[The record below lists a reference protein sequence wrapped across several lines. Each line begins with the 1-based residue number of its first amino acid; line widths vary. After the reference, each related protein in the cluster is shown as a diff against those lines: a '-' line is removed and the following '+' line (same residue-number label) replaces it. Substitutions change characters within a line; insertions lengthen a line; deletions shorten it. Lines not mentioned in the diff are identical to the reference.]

1 MSAGTEATGPLQTF
15 RETSAPARL
24 VLLGVFVNQFGAFL
38 QVFLVLYM
46 VHRGF
51 SESQAGVALAGYGA
65 GAVFGMLLGGS
76 LTDRIGPR
84 LTLVLSMFSSA
95 VLVVTVSR
103 LSWYWPIV
111 VVVFAAG
118 MMTQAYRPASAT
130 LLIGMTPPGRQ
141 VMTMAMNRIALNVG
155 AVGGPLVAAW
165 LITVDWNLIFWVDGA
180 TAAGYGLI
188 ALFFL
193 PHGRPTA
200 DGTGGGGGTDDPA
213 TDAAPAAKVSYLTVL
228 RDRPYLLYMLA
239 MLLNALIYVQAFA
252 VLPLAIIGA
261 GYTTVVYSSVFA
273 VSAGTVV
280 GLELLVT
287 KWVQHWPAARAA
299 SLGLLLLGAGLVG
312 WGLGLKAGLVVLFA
326 ATVVGVFGQIIGG
339 PTLFAWPMK
348 VAPPAAQGRYVGLG
362 NGVFWVGQ
370 SIGPALGLL
379 LWQQIGDSFWYVCG
393 GIGLL
398 SAAAAWVGMREPA
411 AETEDLPVEDEVEPA
426 AGPAIPPIGPE
437 FEDGPDRPTGAHR
450 AG

>member
-1 MSAGTEATGPLQTF
+1 MTAAGTEAVGPLQTF
-15 RETSAPARL
+15 RETPAAAKL

-38 QVFLVLYM
+38 QAFLVLYL
-46 VHRGF
+46 VHEGF
-51 SESQAGVALAGYGA
+51 SDSKAGWALAGYGA

-84 LTLVLSMFSSA
+84 LTLILSMFSSA
-95 VLVVTVSR
+95 VLVATVSTLGR
-103 LSWYWPIV
+103 YWLIV
-111 VVVFAAG
+111 AVVFLAG

-141 VMTMAMNRIALNVG
+141 VMTMAMNRIALNTG
-155 AVGGPLVAAW
+155 AVAGPLVAAW
-165 LITVDWNLIFWVDGA
+165 LITVNWDLIFWVDGA
-180 TAAGYGLI
+180 TAVGYGLI
-188 ALFFL
+188 ALLFL
-193 PHGRPTA
+193 PHGRPTQDGPA
-200 DGTGGGGGTDDPA
+200 DEDG
-213 TDAAPAAKVSYLTVL
+213 APAAKTGYLTVL

-252 VLPLAIIGA
+252 VLPVAITRE
-261 GYTTVVYSSVFA
+261 GYQTVVYSLVFA

-280 GLELLVT
+280 TLELIVT

-299 SLGLLLLGAGLVG
+299 SLGLLLLGIGLTG
-312 WGLGLKAGLVVLFA
+312 WGIGIQAGIVVLLA

-339 PTLFAWPMK
+339 PTLFAWPVK

-370 SIGPALGLL
+370 SLGPALGLL
-379 LWQQIGDSFWYVCG
+379 LWNQIGNSFWFVCG

-398 SAAAAWVGMREPA
+398 SAAAAWIGMREPR
-411 AETEDLPVEDEVEPA
+411 ERTEDLPVAGEAEPA
-426 AGPAIPPIGPE
+426 AGPAVPPIGPE
-437 FEDGPDRPTGAHR
+437 FEDPARSTSAGRHR
-450 AG
+450 R